1 MDNIKPYKSTNQKKD
16 LYCIN
21 CDSDGHMFKNCG
33 EPVTSCGVILLSID
47 LDKKIR
53 DIIFKELS
61 DIDNIVDIM
70 ETNNNSVGIT
80 INDSIDIELFCSLKN
95 QIKFLL
101 IKRKHTLGF
110 IEFIRGR
117 YNIDN
122 IDGIIFLFKQM
133 TSIEISKIKNST
145 FNELWDEV
153 WGNNKNKTLYQNE
166 YMMSN
171 DKFNKLKNED
181 NGFLN
186 LSFYVDNVNPNWI
199 DAEWGFPKGR
209 RNFKESNELCA
220 IREFKE
226 ESGFNDTE
234 FSIFKSI
241 KTINEKFIGT
251 NGVNYKHTYYTAVSE
266 TDKLPSLDI
275 NNPAQINE
283 IGDIGYFSYEEA
295 IKRIRPYHM
304 DRHKI
309 ITHLYIF
316 MINSIIKNIK
326 NIKQIITTDQ
336 LNI

>member
-1 MDNIKPYKSTNQKKD
+1 MENIKSYKPMMQKKD

-21 CDSDGHMFKNCG
+21 CDNDGHMFKNCN
-33 EPVTSCGVILLSID
+33 EPVTSYGIILLSID
-47 LDKKIR
+47 IDKIIK
-53 DIIFKELS
+53 DIVINELNNPNN
-61 DIDNIVDIM
+61 NIDIM
-70 ETNNNSVGIT
+70 KTDVNNIGIS
-80 INDSIDIELFCSLKN
+80 INDATDIELFCRLKN
-95 QIKFLL
+95 LVKFLL
-101 IKRKHTLGF
+101 IRRKHTLGF
-110 IEFIRGR
+110 IEFMRGR

-133 TSIEISKIKNST
+133 TFTEINKIKNLT

-153 WGNNKNKTLYQNE
+153 WGDNKNKTSYQNE
-166 YMMSN
+166 YMMSSE
-171 DKFNKLKNED
+171 KFNKLKNED

-186 LSFYVDNVNPNWI
+186 LNFYVDNVNPNWI

-226 ESGFNDTE
+226 ESGFCDSEIAILN
-234 FSIFKSI
+234 SINP
-241 KTINEKFIGT
+241 INEKFIGT
-251 NGVNYKHTYYTAVSE
+251 NGVNYKHTYYLAISE

-275 NNPAQINE
+275 NNLTHINE

-309 ITHLYIF
+309 ITQLYIF
-316 MINSIIKNIK
+316 TINNLIKNIK
-326 NIKQIITTDQ
+326 HLTLNYVQNIT
-336 LNI
+336 